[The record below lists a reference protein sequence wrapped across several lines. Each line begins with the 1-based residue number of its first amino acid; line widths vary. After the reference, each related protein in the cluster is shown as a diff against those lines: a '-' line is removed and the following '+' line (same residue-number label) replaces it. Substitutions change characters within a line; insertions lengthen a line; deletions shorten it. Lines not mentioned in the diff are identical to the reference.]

1 MSQVAFITVN
11 AQTPWKNCNDH
22 CQSHDYHAIISIL
35 PERKEELKIV
45 KQKMENERE
54 DGRKKLAEKDKFL
67 SKRAL
72 HINTLQGLNNFL
84 VVSSVVS
91 CSTMSRISKYHYI
104 SGCSMKV
111 S

>member
-1 MSQVAFITVN
+1 MSQVAFIAVN
-11 AQTPWKNCNDH
+11 AQTPWKNCNDR
-22 CQSHDYHAIISIL
+22 CQSHDSHAIVSIL

-54 DGRKKLAEKDKFL
+54 DGRKKLAEKDKLL

-72 HINTLQGLNNFL
+72 HINTLQGMN
-84 VVSSVVS
+84 VVSSIVS
-91 CSTMSRISKYHYI
+91 CSIMSRMSKYRCI
-104 SGCSMKV
+104 SGCSVKV